1 MKNVENIHNGKI
13 YIPMDEEILKDQLK
27 KIDLLKEYNNSD
39 ASNQELRLKLLKNML
54 GDMGKDCYIEAP
66 FYANFGGR
74 NVHLGNHV
82 YANFHLTCVD
92 DTNIYIGDDTMIGP
106 NVTIVTATHPVSP
119 TLRKKGYQYNK
130 EVHIGKNCFIGAGS
144 IILPGV
150 NIGDNSIIG
159 AGSLVNKDVPSGVI
173 VVGNPARILRKI
185 NENDEIYYDHD
196 KLIDWEEIE

>member
-150 NIGDNSIIG
+150 TVGDNSIIG

-196 KLIDWEEIE
+196 KLIDWKEIE